1 MNFLCNHRVLWF
13 NPTNLPFETGDI
25 LGLYTPVPQN
35 DFIQMCWYR
44 DTTSDLMEYYEA
56 YPQETRVETL
66 LLSNLTQYSDR
77 VPIVSVQ
84 GELYAQLTAN
94 AHYCIA

>member
-1 MNFLCNHRVLWF
+1 MDFVCDHSVVGF
-13 NPTNLPFETGDI
+13 NPTNLLFETGDI

-35 DFIQMCWYR
+35 DFIQMGWYR

-56 YPQETRVETL
+56 HPQETRVETL

-84 GELYAQLTAN
+84 GE
-94 AHYCIA
+94 

>member
-1 MNFLCNHRVLWF
+1 MDFVCDHSVVRF
-13 NPTNLPFETGDI
+13 NTTNLLFETGDI
-25 LGLYTPVPQN
+25 LGLYTPVPHN
-35 DFIQMCWYR
+35 DFIQMGWYR
-44 DTTSDLMEYYEA
+44 DTTSDLTQYYEA

-84 GELYAQLTAN
+84 G
-94 AHYCIA
+94 